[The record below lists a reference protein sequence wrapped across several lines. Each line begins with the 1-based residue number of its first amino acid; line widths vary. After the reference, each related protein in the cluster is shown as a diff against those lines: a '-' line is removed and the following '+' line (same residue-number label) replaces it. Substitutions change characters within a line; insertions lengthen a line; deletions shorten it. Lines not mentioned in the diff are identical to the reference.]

1 MWDVHK
7 LDKHILCPR
16 KFEEG
21 HVNGASSMF
30 ILEMG
35 LEERRWRKRD
45 RGGVWLR
52 GVLMRETCYW
62 KEFYE

>member
-45 RGGVWLR
+45 MGGY
-52 GVLMRETCYW
+52 G
-62 KEFYE
+62 